1 MAAIERDLDLIGH
14 IDNAPLT
21 ARYWATFALI
31 VSQLVC
37 ELFDFF
43 VVGFLVSAVA
53 PSWGLTFGQSTIMLL
68 SAGVGAMVGAL
79 GFGWIADRIGRK
91 PVVVTTALICGVC
104 AGSVAFVPEGGW
116 ILFSLLRFLVGVG
129 YGGAGASQF
138 ALVTE
143 YTPAPRRTLL
153 TSSMAIPAG
162 IGLLLASS
170 LVSTLFPVLGWR
182 GVAALGFIPIILVIP
197 LAMVIPESAKW
208 LISKGE
214 PERAR
219 RAAAKILGIAVA
231 ELPLTAPPPSP
242 PRPKASPLQLF
253 GDQRRFWLVVLIQLG
268 LGATLT
274 GVQLW
279 GPTIVAQ
286 LMRISTAQAAGYFVA
301 ISLTGLF
308 GRIMVAILAQRV
320 GRLPVGKLTAYIGAI
335 MLATAAITHD
345 SLIADIPLFLVCLIV
360 GQAFYDGAFSN
371 VITYAAELYPVR
383 MAGLGM
389 GLSAASGGLGKIIG
403 PLMLGL
409 LAGSSNLVSPKATDA
424 AVLPGFLFLAGCMVV
439 VGLAYSLL
447 GIETH
452 RKPSVIS

>member
-21 ARYWATFALI
+21 ARYWATFLLI

-68 SAGVGAMVGAL
+68 SAGVGAMIGAL

-91 PVVVTTALICGVC
+91 PVVVVVALICGVC
-104 AGSVAFVPEGGW
+104 AGSVAFVPDGSW
-116 ILFSLLRFLVGVG
+116 ILFSLLRFLVGIG

-138 ALVTE
+138 ALVVE
-143 YTPAPRRTLL
+143 FTPASRRTLL

-182 GVAALGFIPIILVIP
+182 GVAALGFVPIILVIP
-197 LAMVIPESAKW
+197 LAIVIPESAKW

-214 PERAR
+214 FERAR
-219 RAAAKILGIAVA
+219 RAASKILGIPVA
-231 ELPLTAPPPSP
+231 NLPLTAPSP
-242 PRPKASPLQLF
+242 APHQPKASPRQLF
-253 GDQRRFWLVVLIQLG
+253 SDPRRFWLIVLIQLG

-286 LMRISTAQAAGYFVA
+286 LMRISTAEAAGYFVG
-301 ISLTGLF
+301 ISLTGLL
-308 GRIMVAILAQRV
+308 GRILVAVFRW
-320 GRLPVGKLTAYIGAI
+320 
-335 MLATAAITHD
+335 
-345 SLIADIPLFLVCLIV
+345 
-360 GQAFYDGAFSN
+360 
-371 VITYAAELYPVR
+371 
-383 MAGLGM
+383 
-389 GLSAASGGLGKIIG
+389 AS
-403 PLMLGL
+403 
-409 LAGSSNLVSPKATDA
+409 
-424 AVLPGFLFLAGCMVV
+424 
-439 VGLAYSLL
+439 
-447 GIETH
+447 
-452 RKPSVIS
+452 